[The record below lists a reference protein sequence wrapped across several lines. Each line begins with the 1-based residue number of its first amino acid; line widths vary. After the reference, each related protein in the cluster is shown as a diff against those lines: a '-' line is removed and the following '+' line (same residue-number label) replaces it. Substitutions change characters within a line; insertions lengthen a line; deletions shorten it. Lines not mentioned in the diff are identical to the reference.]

1 MLKLFINQ
9 PSTSSALGL
18 FYHDLKKRK
27 LISVSH
33 PPLDSNL
40 NGK

>member
-9 PSTSSALGL
+9 PSTLSVLGM
-18 FYHDLKKRK
+18 FYKDLKRRK

-33 PPLDSNL
+33 PPLDTNL